1 MFSSEPGNGTLPPA
15 PLFLGVDLL
24 HFRTPLLFYFPT
36 SVCWD
41 DQLHSKEL
49 TNLPLF
55 LGILC
60 IRLWGRCSRR
70 QSWFAFQMVWFVQ
83 VIFCLYY
90 WDGLFSLFFLDD
102 LKLYELSSY
111 CLIKFCRSKKK
122 KKSVAVCRNVPQ
134 PPVLLW
140 PPVDAW
146 DITTSDLSERP
157 GACCLPGERVWVCV
171 CFFLF
176 VYRGPTQD
184 AAVTAPIKSEVLM
197 TPSPSVLLG
206 GMVTKTRLE
215 QFLWGAN
222 VSANCHY

>member
-122 KKSVAVCRNVPQ
+122 KNQLLCAETCPSLQCCFGLRLMPETLPPAIFLRGRERAVFLVRGFEFVFAFSCLFTEDPLRMQ
-134 PPVLLW
+134 
-140 PPVDAW
+140 
-146 DITTSDLSERP
+146 LSQH
-157 GACCLPGERVWVCV
+157 L
-171 CFFLF
+171 
-176 VYRGPTQD
+176 
-184 AAVTAPIKSEVLM
+184 
-197 TPSPSVLLG
+197 
-206 GMVTKTRLE
+206 
-215 QFLWGAN
+215 
-222 VSANCHY
+222 